1 MFTAAFSAE
10 EKRLK
15 AIVLSIPQCKQ
26 EQLSSLIDRED
37 GISQLNIIR
46 ADQKNFQYT
55 AVRAEVMKAQEIAD
69 LYEFAKIFIPT
80 LKLSKNAV
88 RYYADVAEQYATS
101 RLRRLSKSQQ

>member
-1 MFTAAFSAE
+1 M
-10 EKRLK
+10 
-15 AIVLSIPQCKQ
+15 
-26 EQLSSLIDRED
+26 IDRED